1 MPAMSQRRTP
11 AKHAAATVPPADLAF
26 EDAFAELQ
34 AVIAQLEAGELPLD
48 AAVGAFER
56 GMRLAQHCT
65 GLLDRAELRVQALE
79 EQADGTLRLH
89 DIVVETE

>member
-1 MPAMSQRRTP
+1 MSQRRTSAKGTAP
-11 AKHAAATVPPADLAF
+11 AAIPADLTF

-34 AVIAQLEAGELPLD
+34 AAIAQLKAGDLPLD

-79 EQADGTLRLH
+79 EQADGTLRLR